1 MLHPKEIEIEC
12 LDGSKKAF
20 ILHKFP
26 AIAGREIVS
35 QYPLSA
41 LPKLGDYKVN
51 EALMLKLM
59 SFVGVNAGGDPA
71 HPLMLSSQAL
81 VDNHVPD
88 YEALMRLEAAML
100 EYNCSFFQN
109 GKLSTFF
116 EVIAAKAQ
124 ALIISTLTAS
134 LPQSSAKS

>member
-1 MLHPKEIEIEC
+1 MLLHPKEVSIEC
-12 LDGSKKAF
+12 ADGTSKAF

-41 LPKLGDYKVN
+41 IPKLGDYKAN
-51 EALMLKLM
+51 EEYMLKLL
-59 SFVGVNAGGDPA
+59 SYVGVDIGTGT
-71 HPLMLSSQAL
+71 PLQLNSRSL

-88 YEALMRLEAAML
+88 FEALMRLEAAML

-109 GKLSTFF
+109 GKVSSFL
-116 EVIAAKAQ
+116 EIIAAKAQ
-124 ALIISTLTAS
+124 ALISKTLTGFAPS
-134 LPQSSAKS
+134 SSAKN